1 MTRDEFFAHI
11 KTFLEDDEQ
20 LGFDDEDR
28 AVIEEIRHHD
38 PKMADL
44 MTDLE
49 TTVNECVERC
59 RKRARELLSQ

>member
-1 MTRDEFFAHI
+1 MTRDEFLARI
-11 KTFLEDDEQ
+11 ETFLEDDEQ
-20 LGFDDEDR
+20 LDFDDEDW

-49 TTVNECVERC
+49 TTVNEC
-59 RKRARELLSQ
+59 RKRARELLGQ